1 MAVFSDIRHIE
12 TEMLIVGAGVAGMM
26 AATAALRVGITPVVA
41 TKGTY
46 ASGSSSMA
54 KGGHSIAIGH
64 SDPDDNVTLYYEDI
78 FEGSYQ
84 IGNRRLIDVVAE
96 ESISRTL
103 ELDEWGLGL
112 VKLDDGR
119 YEQKYGGSPH
129 RFKRMVHCGRLMGK
143 PLMASLA
150 NKTKSLGVEPLE
162 HLMLVDL
169 IYDQNKVN
177 GAWGFSYRT
186 GEPIVISAKTT
197 VISTGGAPQIHTLIY
212 I

>member
-1 MAVFSDIRHIE
+1 
-12 TEMLIVGAGVAGMM
+12 
-26 AATAALRVGITPVVA
+26 
-41 TKGTY
+41 
-46 ASGSSSMA
+46 MA

-119 YEQKYGGSPH
+119 YEQKYGGYCYSRLH
-129 RFKRMVHCGRLMGK
+129 NKRRTFSRNEGSIRL
-143 PLMASLA
+143 
-150 NKTKSLGVEPLE
+150 
-162 HLMLVDL
+162 
-169 IYDQNKVN
+169 
-177 GAWGFSYRT
+177 
-186 GEPIVISAKTT
+186 
-197 VISTGGAPQIHTLIY
+197 
-212 I
+212 